1 MGAEEIYAHKEE
13 MLKQQKPWSEDEEN
27 MENEEAIPDFLKSDI
42 FENKNGVFRDSS
54 EEFDSSEE
62 LTANEFSMFKINSGE
77 DEGLDLSG
85 EELDEYFW
93 NDLVTDDSEVYE

>member
-62 LTANEFSMFKINSGE
+62 LTANEFSMFKINSSE
-77 DEGLDLSG
+77 DEGLDLSD
-85 EELDEYFW
+85 EEFVEYIW
-93 NDLVTDDSEVYE
+93 NDLDSEVYEYWE